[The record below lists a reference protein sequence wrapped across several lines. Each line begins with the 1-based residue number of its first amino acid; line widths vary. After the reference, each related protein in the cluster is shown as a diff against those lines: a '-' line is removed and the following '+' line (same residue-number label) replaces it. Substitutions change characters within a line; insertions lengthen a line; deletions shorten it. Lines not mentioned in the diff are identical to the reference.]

1 MDHLQ
6 VQQTH
11 QDYTEAMDE
20 YDHMRTVRAIGDFID
35 GDLSNWYIRRA
46 RRRFF
51 AEGEGD
57 EMSVDKR
64 AAYATTYEVLT
75 GVAKMM
81 APIAPFISDEI
92 YTKLT
97 GEATVHTAYYP
108 EAREDLID
116 EKVEERMDLV
126 KTLVNLGRS
135 TREQEKLKVRQPLSK
150 VIVDGR
156 YKDVIDDLTPLITE
170 ELNVKE
176 VQFENDLD
184 KYMNF
189 QVKPNFRAAGP
200 VLGKNVKAF
209 GAALAQA
216 DAKALIAEIGN
227 GPVEMEFAGEK
238 YEITE
243 DLLDVR
249 ISSKEGFVV
258 GMDNNV
264 FTILDT
270 TLTPELIDQGY
281 VREVISKIQQL
292 RKQADFEM
300 MDEIKIYI

>member
-1 MDHLQ
+1 
-6 VQQTH
+6 
-11 QDYTEAMDE
+11 
-20 YDHMRTVRAIGDFID
+20 
-35 GDLSNWYIRRA
+35 
-46 RRRFF
+46 
-51 AEGEGD
+51 
-57 EMSVDKR
+57 
-64 AAYATTYEVLT
+64 
-75 GVAKMM
+75 
-81 APIAPFISDEI
+81 
-92 YTKLT
+92 
-97 GEATVHTAYYP
+97 
-108 EAREDLID
+108 
-116 EKVEERMDLV
+116 MDLV

-156 YKDVIDDLTPLITE
+156 YKDVIGDLTDLITE
-170 ELNVKE
+170 ELNVGE
-176 VQFENDLD
+176 VQFEDDLD

-209 GAALAQA
+209 GAMLAQA
-216 DAKALIAEIGN
+216 DAKDLISKLSAGPVQMEIG
-227 GPVEMEFAGEK
+227 GET
-238 YEITE
+238 YEISE
-243 DLLDVR
+243 ELLDVR

-264 FTILDT
+264 FVILDT

-300 MDEIKIYI
+300 MDEIKIWLDADETISAAVEAAKDFIMDETIATAIEKKTGLDEFDINGHKTGIAVERL